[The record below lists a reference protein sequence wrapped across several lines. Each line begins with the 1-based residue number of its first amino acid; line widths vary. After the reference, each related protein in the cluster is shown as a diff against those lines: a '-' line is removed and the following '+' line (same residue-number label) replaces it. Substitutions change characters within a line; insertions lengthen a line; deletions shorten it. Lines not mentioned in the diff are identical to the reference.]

1 MHVELRDEAR
11 DDLVDRAIF
20 YGEQSD
26 DLDQYFLKCLR
37 KDIEK
42 LQSTGGIH
50 EQYRGF
56 HRSLSERFPY
66 AIYYLFSGELV
77 DVVAILDCRSDPAA
91 IDYRLGRTK
100 P

>member
-1 MHVELRDEAR
+1 MHVEIRDEAR
-11 DDLVDRAIF
+11 DDLVDGAIF
-20 YGEQSD
+20 YGELSV

-56 HRSLSERFPY
+56 HHHCQNVLFTRSTICFLES
-66 AIYYLFSGELV
+66 L
-77 DVVAILDCRSDPAA
+77 
-91 IDYRLGRTK
+91 
-100 P
+100 